1 VIASA
6 IGLDER
12 AGIVAVGMERLT
24 RLALALGLL
33 AALFGA
39 SPALAQTIKLFLN
52 DGSAVDLY
60 EDKKSFALVIGIN
73 EYRKQRRLNFAVS
86 DARKVARELEEKGFE
101 VILYD
106 DPNLTGEHLRD
117 AIQDFVDEYGYI
129 ENSRILIWYAGHG
142 MTIDG
147 EGYLLGVD
155 APVLDIESATL
166 DQDLRTFYNAAMPLR
181 SFGVHLRQMRTRH
194 VMLVLDSC
202 FAGTIFTNTRANPSV
217 TRNREMARPAR
228 QIITAGLAGE
238 EVADNGR
245 FAEMFIRAI
254 NGEPGPNGEIADQS
268 RDNYLSGTELGNF
281 LAVAARSS
289 DQTPQYGK
297 LRREID
303 QSLAEPRGLFVTDQ
317 LDLEKGEFFFLLP
330 DFEPPAEVADTGTFT
345 VASRGPEPV
354 IWRPLTSGT
363 RIANT
368 KPDPVPVFDTE
379 PPVVGE
385 RKFALNAGQ
394 VFPPVGGDTV
404 FEQATI
410 GEREWLKFKHENRD
424 HFVLASD
431 VEIIRPN

>member
-1 VIASA
+1 
-6 IGLDER
+6 
-12 AGIVAVGMERLT
+12 MK

-33 AALFGA
+33 AALCASGA
-39 SPALAQTIKLFLN
+39 AQAQTIKLFLN

-60 EDKKSFALVIGIN
+60 EEKKSYALVVGIN

-86 DARKVARELEEKGFE
+86 DARKVARELEGKGFE

-106 DPNLTGEHLRD
+106 DPNLTGERLRD
-117 AIQDFVDEYGYI
+117 AIQDFVDEYGYD

-155 APVLDIESATL
+155 APVLDIDSETL
-166 DQDLRTFYNAAMPLR
+166 DQDLRGFYKSAMPLR
-181 SFGVHLRQMRTRH
+181 TFGVHLRQMRSRH
-194 VMLVLDSC
+194 VLLVLDSC

-245 FAEMFIRAI
+245 FAEMFVRAI
-254 NGEPGPNGEIADQS
+254 NGQPGPNGEAADQS
-268 RDNYLSGTELGNF
+268 RDAYLSGTELGNF
-281 LAVAARSS
+281 LALTARTG

-297 LRREID
+297 LRRELD
-303 QSLAEPRGLFVTDQ
+303 SSAAEPNGLFVTNQ

-330 DFEPPAEVADTGTFT
+330 DFQPPVD
-345 VASRGPEPV
+345 VASVDTNDQPTTRGPAPA
-354 IWRPLTSGT
+354 IWRPLTAGT
-363 RIANT
+363 QIANAR
-368 KPDPVPVFDTE
+368 PDPVPIFGSE
-379 PPVVGE
+379 PPAVGE
-385 RKFALNAGQ
+385 RKFALNTGQ
-394 VFPPVGGDTV
+394 VFPPAGDNTV
-404 FEQATI
+404 FEKAMIDDQ
-410 GEREWLKFKHENRD
+410 EWLRFKRNGQD

-431 VEIIRPN
+431 VEIIRPQ